1 MDKAR
6 FHDAGSQES
15 AAGCRRDRGWR
26 GPRCVGAAGSVGPA
40 DAAAAPRDA
49 AAAAGAAPLV
59 LVARPVA
66 VERAPLGLDLR
77 ALAVVLTRPDEGQ
90 PVGSGRWLPSRS
102 RFDAPARAAPLRSER
117 HGTGAWHDLSPY
129 PAPTRHPHPAGG
141 PAPRGNRPAP
151 SPAGSP
157 APGGG
162 RPAPAA
168 APAPAGTPA
177 PAGPSV
183 PAAVPAP
190 AGPPTPAATVP
201 AAAVPAVALGSG
213 PFGRDSKNG
222 QSDGKH
228 DREFARH
235 GVSFPVFTARAP
247 AVPIAGFCALTVRC
261 DPAGQPRRGM
271 LPILAF
277 SGLIAASLVGLL
289 LLPPIPQVQDYHQFA
304 DRRTIFGIP
313 NFWNI
318 VSNLPFL
325 IAGVAGLWRFHRHAT
340 AAVFFLGVF
349 LTGIGS
355 SYYHWAPHDGT
366 LFWDRLPM
374 TMSFAAL
381 LALVV
386 GDRVGT
392 AAGVVVLWPVLA
404 LGVFSLLWWLWT
416 DDLRLYFWVQFSPV
430 FAAIFLFFLYPA
442 RYTGSYY
449 WIIAILLYAF
459 AKLFEFA
466 DRLIYSAGNLVSGH
480 ALKHF
485 AAAAACFA
493 ILRYFRVRRPV
504 AAGAAAACPRSR
516 QAGITNP
523 APPGTNREF
532 PARSSE

>member
-1 MDKAR
+1 M
-6 FHDAGSQES
+6 
-15 AAGCRRDRGWR
+15 
-26 GPRCVGAAGSVGPA
+26 
-40 DAAAAPRDA
+40 
-49 AAAAGAAPLV
+49 
-59 LVARPVA
+59 
-66 VERAPLGLDLR
+66 
-77 ALAVVLTRPDEGQ
+77 
-90 PVGSGRWLPSRS
+90 
-102 RFDAPARAAPLRSER
+102 
-117 HGTGAWHDLSPY
+117 GAWHGLSPY
-129 PAPTRHPHPAGG
+129 PAPTRHPYPAGG

-157 APGGG
+157 APGGS

-177 PAGPSV
+177 PAAVPAPARPSV
-183 PAAVPAP
+183 PAAAPAP
-190 AGPPTPAATVP
+190 TGTPTPAATVP
-201 AAAVPAVALGSG
+201 TAAAPAVALGSG
-213 PFGRDSKNG
+213 PFGRGSKNG

-235 GVSFPVFTARAP
+235 GVSFPGLHRTCPRSADRR
-247 AVPIAGFCALTVRC
+247 ILRALTVRC
-261 DPAGQPRRGM
+261 DPAGQPRRSM

-325 IAGVAGLWRFHRHAT
+325 IVGAAGLWRFHRHAT
-340 AAVFFLGVF
+340 ATVFFLGVF

-392 AAGVVVLWPVLA
+392 AAGVVVLWLVLA

-416 DDLRLYFWVQFSPV
+416 DDLRLYFWVQFFPV
-430 FAAIFLFFLYPA
+430 FAAVFLFSLYPA
-442 RYTGSYY
+442 RYTGSHY

-466 DRLIYSAGNLVSGH
+466 DRLIYSAGDLVSGH

-516 QAGITNP
+516 QAGIRNP